1 MNKHIFVIDDD
12 VEILEVI
19 KILLVEKGYRVT
31 LISETNNIFEAV
43 AKDIPDL
50 ILLDIWMSGMDGIE
64 IASTLKSKEQLKGV
78 PIVMISANNEGE
90 RLAKEAKVDDFLPKP
105 FDIDDILKIVEKHA
119 SSQTPA

>member
-119 SSQTPA
+119 S